1 MNWIGI
7 DATLAKLPVPQG
19 YWMEQLGRS
28 GIAELIGCLKEWY
41 PDITVGAVS
50 CYLLEEFYLRQ
61 VFLRGEPEKDVMVIL
76 LRSDLELAGM
86 MSFERDQYNLT
97 LYCGLGVLAPKHRG
111 ARLANLASTCLEAVG
126 RAMGM
131 EAVYYITTLRSP
143 HMQAVAETAG
153 FRLVGI
159 LPGSD
164 RAMVAPGVVKRVYE
178 AVYIK
183 LLVPDADLL
192 RPKPEYLTARTKAL
206 FDVLFPD

>member
-7 DATLAKLPVPQG
+7 NAVSATFSIPQG
-19 YWMEQLGRS
+19 YRMEQLKRS
-28 GIAELIGCLKEWY
+28 DIPELIGSLKEWY

-50 CYLLEEFYLRQ
+50 CYLQEEFYLRR
-61 VFLRGEPEKDVMVIL
+61 VFLGGEPEKDVMVIL
-76 LRSDLELAGM
+76 LRRDLELAGM
-86 MSFERDQYNLT
+86 LSLERDSYNLT
-97 LYCGLGVLAPKHRG
+97 LYCGLGVVAPKHRG
-111 ARLANLASTCLEAVG
+111 ARLANIAPTCLEAMG

-131 EAVYYITTLRSP
+131 EVVYYITTLRSP

-164 RAMVAPGVVKRVYE
+164 RAMIAPGVVKRVYE

-183 LLVPDADLL
+183 VLVPDADLL

-206 FDVLFPD
+206 FDVLFPE

>member
-7 DATLAKLPVPQG
+7 NAISADLPIPQG
-19 YWMEQLGRS
+19 YRLEQLKRS
-28 GIAELIGCLKEWY
+28 DIPELVGCLKEWY
-41 PDITVGAVS
+41 PDITVGTVS
-50 CYLLEEFYLRQ
+50 CYLQEEFYLHQ
-61 VFLRGEPEKDVMVIL
+61 VFLGGEPEKDVMVIL
-76 LRSDLELAGM
+76 LRSDPELAAM

-97 LYCGLGVLAPKHRG
+97 LYCGLGVVAPKHRG
-111 ARLANLASTCLEAVG
+111 ARLANLAPRGLEALG

-131 EAVYYITTLRSP
+131 EAIYYITTLRSP
-143 HMQAVAETAG
+143 HMQAAAETAG

-183 LLVPDADLL
+183 LLVPEAELL

-206 FDVLFPD
+206 FDVLFPE